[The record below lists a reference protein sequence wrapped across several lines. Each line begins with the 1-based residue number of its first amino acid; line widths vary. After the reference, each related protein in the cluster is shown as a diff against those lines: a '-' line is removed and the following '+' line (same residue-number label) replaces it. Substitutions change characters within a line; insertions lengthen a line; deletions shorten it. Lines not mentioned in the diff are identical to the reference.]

1 MALMSMEWSLLIL
14 IFHFSKAKLL
24 ALILSSEQEK
34 DGALRTARKTT
45 RARTL
50 QKHSDHSRIHI
61 QKSSNN
67 IPLFVSFFVLA
78 IVILITARPLRGKS
92 CNSKYQHSFAYLS
105 Q

>member
-50 QKHSDHSRIHI
+50 QK
-61 QKSSNN
+61 
-67 IPLFVSFFVLA
+67 LA
-78 IVILITARPLRGKS
+78 LGNA
-92 CNSKYQHSFAYLS
+92 AYLRYVITHFGYAPVTLRFE
-105 Q
+105 